1 MATAGRG
8 VWWQLACV
16 DARLLLRDRRV
27 GLAALGIVL
36 VPAVYAL
43 IYLTSVWNPAA
54 RTGAL
59 PVLVVNADRGAD
71 FQGHPV
77 RLGDE
82 LVRRMRERPTFGYE
96 LTADEDEARHA
107 VASGRAQFAVLI
119 ASDFSQRALPGT
131 EAGAARIVIYTSEG
145 NDYSGA
151 GFAKRFAPELARQV
165 NEALNRERWTLVLQ
179 KAAGAQVS
187 LDELHIGVAR
197 LLNGAR
203 DQSQGTLQP
212 RQGTAE
218 LQRAMG
224 QAQEGAGALRQGSAQ
239 AAAGGNRLADG
250 VRRLGSGLRGAVAR
264 LPAEAELQGL
274 LAASE
279 AMAQGQLQLGQGLL
293 QLHDGALQLEDGAGR
308 FKAEGER
315 LLLVGDRVAAG
326 AGQLQDGLGRLA
338 GGLGEAREAQA
349 RLADGQGRLHAGTR
363 ALVDGLLPLAGGL
376 RQTTQGLPAD
386 DELQRL
392 SQGLAQLEG
401 GAAAL
406 GGGLQGASGGTQ
418 KLAAGLQRL
427 EGGAQAL
434 STGLQALAGALPAAS
449 PLATGT
455 TGGNA
460 GGMAGPVQPVVE
472 VVAPVPANGAG
483 FAPNFIAVALWVG
496 ATLCTFLWPLR
507 RLPEL
512 PVAVKEHALS
522 TVLGKLALPAL
533 LAGLQALA
541 VLVMLK
547 TLLPAPMPGGWRLLA
562 TLLVAAFTFLAVLLA
577 LVRLLG
583 ETGKAVALLLLV
595 TQISAAGGTLPVAL
609 TTDFH
614 RAIHPFLPFTWV
626 IRALRAA
633 MFGAYEGAW
642 APAIGALAAGGVVAL
657 AAAVWLGRWK
667 RVPLADY
674 RPALDMD

>member
-1 MATAGRG
+1 MKTAWRG
-8 VWWQLACV
+8 TVWWQLACV
-16 DARLLLRDRRV
+16 DARLLLRDPRLV
-27 GLAALGIVL
+27 LAALGIVL

-71 FQGHPV
+71 FQGQSI

-96 LTADEDEARHA
+96 LTADEAEARHA

-187 LDELHIGVAR
+187 LDELHAGVQR
-197 LLNGAR
+197 LLGGAR
-203 DQSQGTLQP
+203 ELSQGAGQL
-212 RQGTAE
+212 RQGASE

-224 QAQEGAGALRQGSAQ
+224 QAQEGAGALRQGSTQ
-239 AAAGGNRLADG
+239 AAAGGSRLADG
-250 VRRLGSGLRGAVAR
+250 MRRLGSGLRSVVAR
-264 LPAEAELQGL
+264 LPADAELQAVL
-274 LAASE
+274 SASE
-279 AMAQGQLQLGQGLL
+279 AMAQGQVQLGQGLL

-326 AGQLQDGLGRLA
+326 AGQLQEGLGRLA
-338 GGLGEAREAQA
+338 TGLGEAREAQV
-349 RLADGQGRLHAGTR
+349 RLADGQGRLQSGTR
-363 ALVDGLLPLAGGL
+363 ALVEGLLPLSGGL
-376 RQTTQGLPAD
+376 RQMAQSLPPD

-406 GGGLQGASGGTQ
+406 GGGLQGAHGGTQ

-449 PLATGT
+449 PLA
-455 TGGNA
+455 GGSA
-460 GGMAGPVQPVVE
+460 GGLAGSVQPVVE
-472 VVAPVPANGAG
+472 VVAPVPASGAG

-512 PVAVKEHALS
+512 PVPVKDHALA
-522 TVLGKLALPAL
+522 TVLGKLAMPAL

-541 VLVMLK
+541 VLVMIK

-562 TLLVAAFTFLAVLLA
+562 TLLVAAFTFLAILLA

-674 RPALDMD
+674 RPALEID

>member
-1 MATAGRG
+1 MTTAWRG

-16 DARLLLRDRRV
+16 DARLLLRYPRV

-71 FQGHPV
+71 FQGHAV

-119 ASDFSQRALPGT
+119 AGDFSQRALPGT

-165 NEALNRERWTLVLQ
+165 NEALNRERWALVLQ

-187 LDELHIGVAR
+187 LDELHTGVER
-197 LLNGAR
+197 LLSGAR
-203 DQSQGTLQP
+203 ELSQGAGQL
-212 RQGTAE
+212 RQGAGD

-224 QAQEGAGALRQGSAQ
+224 QAQDGAGALRQGGAQ
-239 AAAGGNRLADG
+239 AAAGGTRLVDG
-250 VRRLGSGLRGAVAR
+250 MRRLGGGLRSVVAR
-264 LPAEAELQGL
+264 LPAESELQAL

-279 AMAQGQLQLGQGLL
+279 SMAQGQVQLGQGLL

-338 GGLGEAREAQA
+338 TGLGEAREAQA
-349 RLADGQGRLHAGTR
+349 RLADGQGRLQSGTR
-363 ALVDGLLPLAGGL
+363 ALVDGLLPLSGGL
-376 RQTTQGLPAD
+376 RQMTQGLPPD
-386 DELQRL
+386 EELQRL
-392 SQGLAQLEG
+392 SQGLTQLEG
-401 GAAAL
+401 GAATL
-406 GGGLQGASGGTQ
+406 GGGLQGASGGAQ
-418 KLAAGLQRL
+418 KLAAGLVRL
-427 EGGAQAL
+427 EGGAQQL

-449 PLATGT
+449 PL
-455 TGGNA
+455 GGSA
-460 GGMAGPVQPVVE
+460 GGLAGSVQPVVE

-483 FAPNFIAVALWVG
+483 YAPNFIAVALWVG

-512 PVAVKEHALS
+512 DVPVNEHGLA
-522 TVLGKLALPAL
+522 TVLGKLAMPAL
-533 LAGLQALA
+533 LASLQALA

-547 TLLPAPMPGGWRLLA
+547 MLLPAPMPGGWQLPA
-562 TLLVAAFTFLAVLLA
+562 TLLVAACTFLAILLA

-657 AAAVWLGRWK
+657 AAAAWLGRWK